1 MFKEDI
7 DLVQRMIDK
16 AIAALAKKAEVVVE
30 KKVEREA
37 PVQGPKS
44 EPVKPFAPFKA
55 AKKEK

>member
-16 AIAALAKKAEVVVE
+16 AIAALSKKAEVVVE
-30 KKVEREA
+30 KKVEK
-37 PVQGPKS
+37 P